1 MTLQEAQNAVAEF
14 MRIGGQAIPPRPML
28 VDHKTSRLRFN
39 LGVEELNEY
48 LEAAQVDGDIEA
60 VADALAD
67 QLYILLG
74 TAVAHGI
81 DLEPVFTEVHRSNMT
96 KFVDG
101 KAILS
106 STGKVQKG
114 PNYDPPRIMPILAEQ
129 AK

>member
-1 MTLQEAQNAVAEF
+1 MTLREAQGMVAEF
-14 MRIGGQAIPPRPML
+14 MRIGRQAIPPRPML
-28 VDHKTSRLRFN
+28 VDHKTSRLRFD
-39 LGVEELNEY
+39 LGIEELHEY
-48 LEAAQVDGDIEA
+48 LEAAQVDGDIAEI
-60 VADALAD
+60 ADALAD

-101 KAILS
+101 KAIFGP
-106 STGKVQKG
+106 TGKIQKG

>member
-1 MTLQEAQNAVAEF
+1 MTLQEAQNAVPEF